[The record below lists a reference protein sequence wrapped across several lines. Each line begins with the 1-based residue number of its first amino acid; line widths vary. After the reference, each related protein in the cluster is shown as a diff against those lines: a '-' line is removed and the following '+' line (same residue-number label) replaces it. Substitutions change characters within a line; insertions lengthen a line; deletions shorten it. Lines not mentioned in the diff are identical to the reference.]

1 MNARRLLKR
10 HKQAGVSTTAKEIRI
25 SGSGGQ
31 GVVLAGIILAE
42 AAGIFEDKHVIHVQ
56 DYGGAMRGGAVR
68 SEVVIADE
76 EGDMEYPAVLNADIL
91 VAMTQEA
98 ANKWIM
104 AVKKSGIVLYDSTY
118 VTKPPSSTATTY
130 EVPLTRIAQEKL
142 GTTLVANIV
151 ALGVIC
157 ALTGVVSLEA
167 LNHALVKR
175 VPKGTEDLNERALQT
190 GFELAAGM

>member
-1 MNARRLLKR
+1 MKR

-56 DYGGAMRGGAVR
+56 DFGGAMRGGAVR

-76 EGDMEYPAVLNADIL
+76 EDDIEYPAVLSADIL

-98 ANKWIM
+98 ANKWT
-104 AVKKSGIVLYDSTY
+104 ASVKERGTVIYDSTY
-118 VTKPPSSTATTY
+118 VAEIPKPVAKTY
-130 EVPLTRIAQEKL
+130 NIPLTRIAQEKL

-151 ALGVIC
+151 TLGVIC
-157 ALTGVVSLEA
+157 ALTDAVSMEA
-167 LNHALVKR
+167 LSNALMKR
-175 VPKGTEDLNERALQT
+175 APKGTEALNQKALQV
-190 GFELAAGM
+190 GFEFASGM